1 MKCLR
6 VKAGIAVVVEEVADA
21 VVETAAAIAEEG
33 VTTVEVHHATNVEV
47 HLASTEVLVVVEIVP
62 EAENDVADLLAGNLR
77 FS

>member
-1 MKCLR
+1 MKCLT
-6 VKAGIAVVVEEVADA
+6 VEAGIAVVVEGVEDA

-33 VTTVEVHHATNVEV
+33 ATIVEV
-47 HLASTEVLVVVEIVP
+47 HLVTTEVLVVVEIVP